1 MGYLTLDPYQSGC
14 KLKGAIWTGQ
24 LVWKRITG
32 NFQWPLGNVVADV
45 GGDWRPRQGN
55 AWVFSLLISRP
66 EKMKSVRIIVC
77 PQASKYGSRW
87 NQAVYSMRILLHW
100 QFFKIFRFGWQQ
112 IQDLAVMER
121 SQKSAM
127 TTNHSLEP
135 RSIGDF
141 TSEGFTLMTRSWRV
155 NMGCIET
162 KKTCFPHPKKT
173 LVTSGGYRMYVHVA
187 IPYLSSRDTWQ
198 HTWNVA
204 TEVRPWW
211 SRNKV
216 STLFSVKH
224 IYMYIYNIHSFY
236 PCVKW
241 ISMV

>member
-45 GGDWRPRQGN
+45 GGDWRPRQGTLEFSACWSPDPKKWSQSGSLFAHKQAN
-55 AWVFSLLISRP
+55 MGHVETKQCTPCASFCTGNFSLWMATNPRP
-66 EKMKSVRIIVC
+66 SCDGKKPEVSHDHKPFTGAPQHWRLHVR
-77 PQASKYGSRW
+77 GL
-87 NQAVYSMRILLHW
+87 YSDDEVLTRQHEDVSNKKK
-100 QFFKIFRFGWQQ
+100 FST
-112 IQDLAVMER
+112 
-121 SQKSAM
+121 SQKNA
-127 TTNHSLEP
+127 
-135 RSIGDF
+135 
-141 TSEGFTLMTRSWRV
+141 
-155 NMGCIET
+155 
-162 KKTCFPHPKKT
+162 
-173 LVTSGGYRMYVHVA
+173 VTSGGYRMYVHVA

-224 IYMYIYNIHSFY
+224 IYMYIYIINIVSTH
-236 PCVKW
+236 V
-241 ISMV
+241 

>member
-1 MGYLTLDPYQSGC
+1 MDRSACLEADYWQFPVT
-14 KLKGAIWTGQ
+14 TGECCRWCWWW
-24 LVWKRITG
+24 LETS
-32 NFQWPLGNVVADV
+32 P
-45 GGDWRPRQGN
+45 GN

-155 NMGCIET
+155 NMRMYRN
-162 KKTCFPHPKKT
+162 KKKCFPHPKKT
-173 LVTSGGYRMYVHVA
+173 L
-187 IPYLSSRDTWQ
+187 
-198 HTWNVA
+198 
-204 TEVRPWW
+204 
-211 SRNKV
+211 
-216 STLFSVKH
+216 
-224 IYMYIYNIHSFY
+224 
-236 PCVKW
+236 
-241 ISMV
+241 